1 MAVRHGYGKI
11 AGADALVFAYDTGD
25 TRNSYR
31 GEPTTNYTTDTPSQ
45 GGWTGTYDVLDSSR
59 KTFRLNVSNFAADNR
74 GWRSFTWDLRAY
86 AGQSVTIS
94 ATVEVPSSSPGTF
107 AWIMMG
113 QTSTHTNN
121 GSGVGTYLGYSTA
134 SERVQKT
141 STTRERITW
150 SGTLGNSGTASQPSG
165 NVGFTVWYNDGSPG
179 TNSYVEVSDVQIEL
193 KSHATPF
200 VAGTRSATQ
209 GLLDLTGRSEI
220 NMTDTTFNSNSQI
233 EFDGTSARAYSAGT
247 GQFFNNNS
255 GDTSFSNGASY
266 EFVVKAYGTGYFV
279 GVGSA
284 WRISAGTNSFI
295 FWDRDIN
302 AGGTDTRSGIGN
314 LSVTNNYVHV
324 VGVLD
329 TISGEKR
336 FYINGEEELNVSY
349 GRTPSMGT
357 TQLALGKSY
366 PNSSDYCNC
375 ELPVGKVYTKA
386 LTADEVRNNFRLY
399 KTRFGI

>member
-11 AGADALVFAYDTGD
+11 AGTDALVFAYDTGD

-45 GGWTGTYDVLDSSR
+45 GGWSGTYNVLDSSR
-59 KTFRLNVSNFAADNR
+59 KTFRLNVSNFNGSPGA

-165 NVGFTVWYNDGSPG
+165 NVGFTVWYNDGTPG

-200 VAGTRSATQ
+200 VNGTRSATQ
-209 GLLDLTGRSEI
+209 GLLDLTGNSSVNLT
-220 NMTDTTFNSNSQI
+220 NMSFDSNAQMT
-233 EFDGTSARAYSAGT
+233 FDGTSDYINFPAGT
-247 GQFFNNNS
+247 MPNFGTNDFAIEVVFKMTKSTSYSHFYQVKDQYYFALKMSNGDQRIYVYRTSALSTYNS
-255 GDTSFSNGASY
+255 IPADTTLGAWHHLVCQRNGDNIEMYLNGAYKGSKSGWGSIDIDGDTY
-266 EFVVKAYGTGYFV
+266 
-279 GVGSA
+279 
-284 WRISAGTNSFI
+284 
-295 FWDRDIN
+295 
-302 AGGTDTRSGIGN
+302 
-314 LSVTNNYVHV
+314 
-324 VGVLD
+324 D
-329 TISGEKR
+329 TI
-336 FYINGEEELNVSY
+336 I
-349 GRTPSMGT
+349 
-357 TQLALGKSY
+357 GKYNNEYSQG
-366 PNSSDYCNC
+366 DQ
-375 ELPVGKVYTKA
+375 PVTKIYNRA
-386 LTADEVRNNFRLY
+386 LTAGEVKNNYSHY
-399 KTRFGI
+399 KNRFGI